1 MAEKTEQATPQKLQE
16 ARKKG
21 QISQS
26 QDVPKLLVMLGVME
40 TVFAMMDD
48 SMARLKSLLTLPLQR
63 LDQPFT
69 QSLNEVGGAALL
81 TVAVFFLLT
90 VGVIILLRILGG
102 WIQFGPL
109 FATEALAP
117 KFESLN
123 PAGKLKEMFSARQ
136 FIQLLTSLLKAVVL
150 GVVFWL
156 LIEPRLSLL
165 ASLASGTLEGF
176 WQAAALI
183 LKTLSHTIIGVLLV
197 FAVADF
203 ALQKYFFLKQNRMSH
218 EDIKNE
224 FKQNEGDPHTKG
236 HRQSLARQLANE
248 PPKKNA
254 LKAVEKADVLLVN
267 PTHFAV
273 GLFYKPDETPLPM
286 VLFKAEDKEAQALI
300 AEAHKANIPVV
311 RYIWLTRTLHRT
323 VEEGQFVPRETLQAV
338 AQIYRLLR
346 SLEGELSGEP
356 IEFEE

>member
-40 TVFAMMDD
+40 IVFAMMDD
-48 SMARLKSLLTLPLQR
+48 SMARLQALMSLPLQR

-69 QSLNEVGGAALL
+69 QSISEVGGTALV

-109 FATEALAP
+109 FATEALAL
-117 KFESLN
+117 KFEALN

-136 FIQLLTSLLKAVVL
+136 FVQLLTSLLKAVIL
-150 GVVFWL
+150 GFVFWL
-156 LIEPRLSLL
+156 LIEPRLPLL

-176 WQAAALI
+176 WQSAAII
-183 LKTLSHTIIGVLLV
+183 LKALAHTIIGVLLI
-197 FAVADF
+197 FAITDF
-203 ALQKYFFLKQNRMSH
+203 ALQKYFYLKQNRMSH
-218 EDIKNE
+218 DDIKNE
-224 FKQNEGDPHTKG
+224 YKQNEGDPHTKG
-236 HRQSLARQLANE
+236 HRRSLARQLANS
-248 PPKKNA
+248 PPKKA
-254 LKAVEKADVLLVN
+254 APKQLGKADVLLVN

-273 GLFYKPDETPLPM
+273 GLYYQPDETPLPL
-286 VLFKAEDKEAQALI
+286 VLFKAEDKDAQALI
-300 AEAHKANIPVV
+300 AQAHQANIPVI
-311 RYIWLTRTLHRT
+311 RYIWLTRTLYRT

-338 AQIYRLLR
+338 AQIYRVLR
-346 SLEGELSGEP
+346 SLEHHIQGEL